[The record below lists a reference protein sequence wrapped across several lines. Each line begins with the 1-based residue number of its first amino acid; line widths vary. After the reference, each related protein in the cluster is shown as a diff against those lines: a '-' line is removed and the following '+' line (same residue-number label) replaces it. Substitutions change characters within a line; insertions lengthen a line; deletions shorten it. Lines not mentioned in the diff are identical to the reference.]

1 MDLGIE
7 GRAAL
12 ISGGAGG
19 IGKVIS
25 SALAKEGV
33 KIAICDLRE
42 DSLERAV
49 KEIEPLSKSE
59 VLAIRSDITNIKDVK
74 NLIAEVVG
82 AFGRIDILINS
93 VGNPPSGSFL
103 ELSDETWKDSMEL
116 KFFGYVRMCREVL
129 PHMIDQ
135 KWGRIINMIGASW
148 KKAGRG
154 NYCGGSVNA
163 ALMILTA
170 NLAAEMGKWNIL
182 VNGICPGPVMT
193 DMWKNRAQRIVKEKG
208 TTLEQYTS
216 NICKEIP
223 LNRLGTPEDIA
234 AFVVFLASEKAGY
247 ITGNSVFID
256 GGGIKCI

>member
-1 MDLGIE
+1 MDLGIK
-7 GRAAL
+7 GRSVL

-19 IGKVIS
+19 IGKAIC
-25 SALAKEGV
+25 SALAKEGA
-33 KIAICDLRE
+33 KIAICDVRE
-42 DSLERAV
+42 DSLKRAV
-49 KEIEPLSKSE
+49 KEIETLSKSE
-59 VLAIRSDITNIKDVK
+59 IIAIRSDITNIKDVQ

-93 VGNPPSGSFL
+93 VGNPPSGAFL
-103 ELSDETWKDSMEL
+103 ELSDETWKDAMEL

-170 NLAAEMGKWNIL
+170 NLATEMGKWNIL

-193 DMWKNRAQRIVKEKG
+193 EMWTNRAQRIVKEKG
-208 TTLEQYTS
+208 ITMEQYMGE
-216 NICKEIP
+216 ICKEIP
-223 LNRLGTPEDIA
+223 LNRLATAEDIA
-234 AFVVFLASEKAGY
+234 AMAVFLASERTSY
-247 ITGNSVFID
+247 ITGTCFFID